1 MRWGKRTVIASPK
14 EKSITQVAK
23 LETNM
28 LTVSS
33 RVFNKRTKRQKIV
46 CIADTEE
53 KFTKLND

>member
-33 RVFNKRTKRQKIV
+33 RFLIKELKDKR
-46 CIADTEE
+46 
-53 KFTKLND
+53 